1 MSITAP
7 RLEEGNYLGKI
18 ISQRFV
24 VSAKKRTSGFVLTF
38 IPLCRLDQPET
49 PLEKVQRD
57 ATLWI
62 TDATWERVQQQL
74 EDLGYE
80 GDDLDGV
87 DPDIEGFHSFSGVEA
102 EFRCKDRV
110 SETDGET
117 YETWDLAIVQ
127 RKLKDRSKLAHFN
140 ELMRRKKNGG
150 GSSGPNGGGS
160 PSGAADDAPF

>member
-1 MSITAP
+1 MSIAAP

-24 VSAKKRTSGFVLTF
+24 ESAKKHTIGFVLSF
-38 IPLCRLDQPET
+38 IPLCRLDQREV

-57 ATLWI
+57 AFLWI
-62 TDATWERVQQQL
+62 TNETWDRVQHHL
-74 EDLGYE
+74 EDLGYA
-80 GDDLDGV
+80 GDDFDGV
-87 DPDIEGFHSFSGVEA
+87 NPDIEGFHSFSGVEA

-140 ELMRRKKNGG
+140 E
-150 GSSGPNGGGS
+150 
-160 PSGAADDAPF
+160 